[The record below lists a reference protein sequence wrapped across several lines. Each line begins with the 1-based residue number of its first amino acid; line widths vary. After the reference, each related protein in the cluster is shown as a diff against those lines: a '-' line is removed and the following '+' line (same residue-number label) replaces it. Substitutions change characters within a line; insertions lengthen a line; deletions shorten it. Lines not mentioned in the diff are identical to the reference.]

1 MLELFHLE
9 PDFVLVDQIHIWFFV
24 VDELVVL
31 NTLFVNLDIIGVVV
45 KLLLRKLRQL
55 LLDLLDQLFGDRGLR
70 V

>member
-31 NTLFVNLDIIGVVV
+31 NTLFVNLDIIGVGV
-45 KLLLRKLRQL
+45 KLLLR
-55 LLDLLDQLFGDRGLR
+55 
-70 V
+70 